1 MHACKI
7 GDDYAL
13 FHGTVKSF
21 KRFFSWIHKK
31 IGWTYLKGTFI
42 GMSASV
48 TSGGYTILFSCLLLV
63 KKGCKPSM
71 INNFTFTSRQSCCIT
86 SPASDAFGKKSIMSQ
101 RANIRSH
108 LSIQTTF
115 QATLCLWSRFSQER
129 RG

>member
-48 TSGGYTILFSCLLLV
+48 TSGRYTIFFRCLLIM
-63 KKGCKPSM
+63 KKGCKLTM
-71 INNFTFTSRQSCCIT
+71 INHFTFASRDPFCIKCR
-86 SPASDAFGKKSIMSQ
+86 ACDAFRKKWI
-101 RANIRSH
+101 IY
-108 LSIQTTF
+108 
-115 QATLCLWSRFSQER
+115 
-129 RG
+129 